1 MGQTRLRHGLVGGA
15 SIVLAAPKRKQNEPR
30 GARQVC
36 AYLARQPCIRLDLP
50 EVLTMKQPCASVA
63 SSEAAGPFARRRP
76 SHAITR
82 VATTS
87 DRHQRPVAQARRGAE
102 TLVLLVSLRR
112 PITPTT
118 VRMRTAGR
126 DFAGGDQSPHCDQQ
140 LAGERHDHGGLANTV
155 RCLRSSI
162 RFHCASALSLWNRR
176 NRQASWIR
184 PRRTRLHCLYGVFSV
199 NSIYHVN

>member
-36 AYLARQPCIRLDLP
+36 AYLAPQPCIRLDLP
-50 EVLTMKQPCASVA
+50 EVRTMKQPCASVA
-63 SSEAAGPFARRRP
+63 SSEAAGPFSRRRP

-87 DRHQRPVAQARRGAE
+87 DRHQRPVVQARRGTE
-102 TLVLLVSLRR
+102 TLVLLVIFAGRSRNNR
-112 PITPTT
+112 AHAHT
-118 VRMRTAGR
+118 VR

-140 LAGERHDHGGLANTV
+140 FAGEGHDHGGLANTV
-155 RCLRSSI
+155 RPLGPRAIPLRQRAVLLEPKESPGELDQAAANAGI
-162 RFHCASALSLWNRR
+162 AS
-176 NRQASWIR
+176 
-184 PRRTRLHCLYGVFSV
+184 PRG
-199 NSIYHVN
+199 